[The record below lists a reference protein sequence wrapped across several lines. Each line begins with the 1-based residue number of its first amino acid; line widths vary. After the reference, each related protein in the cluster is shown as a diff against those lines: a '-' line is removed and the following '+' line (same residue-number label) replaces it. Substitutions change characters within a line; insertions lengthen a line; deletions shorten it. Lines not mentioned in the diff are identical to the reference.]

1 MDNVFYYDASFEGLL
16 CVVFEAYV
24 QKRFPG
30 ELLPEGSPAPLFVGR
45 EFHVPT
51 EEGRSRRVWAALEKK
66 LSPAARRGL
75 EMVWLSG
82 IPGADMLLF
91 RYIRKVLDS
100 ETPVETDFGDPDV
113 LRFAQLCH
121 KVNREAMRLKQ
132 FARFQKAADGTYF
145 AAVEPE
151 YDVLPLAVSHFADRF
166 ADQPWLLY
174 DLRRNYG
181 FYSDLR
187 SLREVVLEDSPLLRG
202 GRLGK
207 GQMADGEAQW
217 QQLWKTY
224 FKSIAIRE
232 RLNPRLHRQNMP
244 IRFWKHLTE
253 KQD

>member
-1 MDNVFYYDASFEGLL
+1 MNNVFYYDTSFEGLL

-24 QKRFPG
+24 QKQFPD
-30 ELLPEGSPAPLFVGR
+30 ELLPEGTPAPLFVER

-51 EEGRSRRVWAALEKK
+51 QEERSRRVWAALEKK

-82 IPGADMLLF
+82 IPGTDMLLF
-91 RYIRKVLDS
+91 RYIRKTLDAKTS
-100 ETPVETDFGDPDV
+100 VETDFGDPDV

-121 KVNREAMRLKQ
+121 KVSREAMRLKQ

-151 YDVLPLAVSHFADRF
+151 YDVLPLVVNHFADRF
-166 ADQPWLLY
+166 SDQPWLLY

-181 FYSDLR
+181 FYYDLHD
-187 SLREVVLEDSPLLRG
+187 LREVVLEDSPLLRS
-202 GRLGK
+202 GRLGEA
-207 GQMADGEAQW
+207 QMADGERQW

-232 RLNPRLHRQNMP
+232 RLNPRLHKQNMP
-244 IRFWKHLTE
+244 MRFWRHLTE